1 MPILDRPAVAW
12 TAVVYLAVMVGIGLW
27 AARRTRSPRDF
38 FIAGQSLGLLVTAL
52 ATMSAAFSGFVFI
65 GGPGLTYRLGTA
77 SFFICVSVGFTPAL
91 LCWTVGRR
99 LRRLAGRGDVLTLS
113 DAVLTRWGDRR
124 AAGLTAVAV
133 LVGSV
138 AYLGAQIQALGVVLE
153 AVFGTR
159 AWLGEASLPVM
170 MAVGVAVV
178 AVYAVAGGMVAGVYT
193 DLVQGALM
201 MVAALG
207 VFAVALAAGGGLDG
221 IVASV
226 TAADRFGPGFLDPTA
241 GVPLWT
247 ALGFFFVFSV
257 GTLGQPQM
265 LHKFFMLDDPRKLR
279 WMPLVLG
286 GSQAVCLL
294 LWVGLGL
301 AVPALVAEGVLPPL
315 AGPDEATPAF
325 LLGVAPEWLAGLAFA
340 GVLAAVM
347 STADSFLNLAAA
359 ALVRDLPR
367 ALGRE
372 ARHELGRGRLAV
384 VGLAVGAAATAWL
397 YGDLVALLGTFA
409 FGTLAAAL
417 APAMGI
423 GLAWEGVSGRTI
435 ALSVATG
442 LGANL
447 ALELAGRLGGLPEAL
462 TGVLPS
468 ALALAA
474 SLAVLLGAGWL
485 DRRAPAEGPPSLDA
499 GRGAC

>member
-1 MPILDRPAVAW
+1 MPILDRPAIAW

-52 ATMSAAFSGFVFI
+52 ATMSAAFSGFVFV
-65 GGPGLTYRLGTA
+65 GGPGLTYRMGAT
-77 SFFICVSVGFTPAL
+77 SFLICASVGFTPAL

-99 LRRLAGRGDVLTLS
+99 LRRLAAAPDVLTLP
-113 DAVLTRWGDRR
+113 DVVLARWGDRR
-124 AAGLTAVAV
+124 AAGLAAVAV
-133 LVGSV
+133 LLGSV

-153 AVFGTR
+153 AAFGAR
-159 AWLGEASLPVM
+159 ERLGELGLPVM
-170 MAVGVAVV
+170 MLVGVVVV
-178 AVYAVAGGMVAGVYT
+178 ATYSVAGGMIAGVYT
-193 DLVQGALM
+193 DLVQGILM
-201 MVAALG
+201 MVAAVG
-207 VFAVALAAGGGLDG
+207 VFAAAMTAGGGMG
-221 IVASV
+221 RIVQTIAAS
-226 TAADRFGPGFLDPTA
+226 DRFGPAFLDPTA
-241 GVPLWT
+241 GAPLWT
-247 ALGFFFVFSV
+247 SLGFFFVFSI

-265 LHKFFMLDDPRKLR
+265 LHKFLMLRDPRTLR

-286 GSQAVCLL
+286 GSQTVVLL
-294 LWVGLGL
+294 IWVGLGL
-301 AVPALVAEGVLPPL
+301 TVPALVAAGALPPL
-315 AGPDEATPAF
+315 ASPDEATPAF
-325 LLGVAPEWLAGLAFA
+325 LLAFAPGWLAGLALA
-340 GVLAAVM
+340 GLLAAVM

-367 ALGRE
+367 AFGRE
-372 ARHELGRGRLAV
+372 PRHELARGRLAV
-384 VGLAVGAAATAWL
+384 VALSIGAALTAWL

-423 GLAWEGVSGRTI
+423 GLAWEGLSGRTI
-435 ALSVATG
+435 ALSVAAG

-447 ALELAGRLGGLPEAL
+447 ALELAGRLGSLPEAL